1 MNYPFYCPNC
11 GANKIISMPIK
22 EMTNDGHI
30 CDECGTELKREISS
44 MVCGVSIDKTN
55 SFYRKCN

>member
-1 MNYPFYCPNC
+1 
-11 GANKIISMPIK
+11 MPIK

-44 MVCGVSIDKTN
+44 MVCGISIDKTGD
-55 SFYRKCN
+55 FFRKIN